1 MRHAHTARSATQRPG
16 FPYPTEHL
24 NLDADL
30 AGTIHAPRHGRNGTG
45 KSGLL
50 KAVAVATLSAALA
63 ACGGSDT
70 GSGPATGTDP
80 ETPTNP
86 EKPETPTSRHALII
100 DLDGATYSAVQQG
113 IAAGTLPNLAKLN
126 VQLAYSG
133 GVVGTPSQQA
143 NLDMPGWASLLTG
156 TWAHRHGVV
165 STAPDQVLR
174 QNSLFHSTQ
183 PGQNAAAVASSGLA
197 HLLKADHD
205 AERLHELADC
215 SSQTVTLS
223 CVSTQ
228 ALKMIEGDY
237 RKVLVQYRS
246 AKDAAL
252 DFGVGSPDYSAT
264 LSKLDKEIGSLI
276 DATAKQQ
283 EREWLII
290 VTGNHG
296 LSEHGQDNG
305 LPLLPQAATFL
316 AINQSLN
323 TGEQGIGASL
333 PQTLPELYQYNSL
346 VDVAPT
352 VMRYLD
358 TLPQAADYKLDGSSL
373 IGPQAVSS
381 LNATVVDNNSSSV
394 AIKLDWKGPADTAID
409 ILRDGQVIAS
419 RLPAGTQ
426 SYTDN
431 QLTADLSAK
440 GTYQFDYTVQA
451 GSGEE
456 AAWRNLI
463 SPPVA
468 YLPPVPLATT
478 LRNGLLSYYPFSA
491 TLPPVDA
498 QGKSSMTPASADLP
512 PAAGVVVPGPFT
524 GTHGLLVD
532 TNHVTVEGLEGYRMT
547 PAQGFDIST
556 GSSPQFTIG
565 FWYQVPQCI
574 GRNNVTIL
582 SNKNYVSGG
591 NAGVAIG
598 LFNSSTK
605 NQCGVAFNIGS
616 GGVRADGPTNP
627 YTQIPVGRWVYIA
640 FAVDGV
646 AKKMNMQIFD
656 PVIGQTTQV
665 AAGKSTGA
673 VDLSKLS
680 PFPQWGI
687 GDDGTGTFLMN
698 KCNGSVTPP
707 YTAGKC
713 SVAPATQQM
722 FGDLAMWNRVLTDE
736 ELQSIYW
743 SNKPLSSL
751 STQ

>member
-30 AGTIHAPRHGRNGTG
+30 AGTLQPPRLGRNGPG
-45 KSGLL
+45 KNGLL

-86 EKPETPTSRHALII
+86 EKPETSTSRHALII

-165 STAPDQVLR
+165 STAPDQILR
-174 QNSLFHSTQ
+174 QNSLFHSEQ

-215 SSQTVTLS
+215 SSQAVTLS

-228 ALKMIEGDY
+228 ALKMIEGNY

-283 EREWLII
+283 EREWLIM

-305 LPLLPQAATFL
+305 LPLLPQATTFL

-323 TGEQGIGASL
+323 TGEHGIGASL

-373 IGPQAVSS
+373 IGPQAVST

-394 AIKLDWKGPADTAID
+394 AIKLDWKGPADASID

-498 QGKSSMTPASADLP
+498 QGNSSMAPASADLP

-574 GRNNVTIL
+574 DRNNVTIL

-687 GDDGTGTFLMN
+687 GDDGTGKFLMN

>member
-30 AGTIHAPRHGRNGTG
+30 AGTIQAPRLGRNGPG

-70 GSGPATGTDP
+70 GSGPATDP

-174 QNSLFHSTQ
+174 QNSLFHSVQ

-215 SSQTVTLS
+215 SSQAVTLS

-394 AIKLDWKGPADTAID
+394 AIKLDWKGPADASID

-451 GSGEE
+451 GSGEQ

-498 QGKSSMTPASADLP
+498 QGNSSMAPASADLP

-574 GRNNVTIL
+574 DRNNVTIL

-656 PVIGQTTQV
+656 PVIGQITQV

-687 GDDGTGTFLMN
+687 GDDGTGKFLMN

-722 FGDLAMWNRVLTDE
+722 FGDLAMWNRVLTDD

>member
-1 MRHAHTARSATQRPG
+1 MARSATQRPG

-24 NLDADL
+24 NLDANL

-165 STAPDQVLR
+165 STAPDQVFR

-498 QGKSSMTPASADLP
+498 QGNSSMAPASADLP

-574 GRNNVTIL
+574 DRNNVTIL

-687 GDDGTGTFLMN
+687 GDDGTGKFLMN

-722 FGDLAMWNRVLTDE
+722 FGDLAMWNRVLTDD

-743 SNKPLSSL
+743 SNTPLSSL

>member
-1 MRHAHTARSATQRPG
+1 MVVPTPAQAQPPART
-16 FPYPTEHL
+16 
-24 NLDADL
+24 
-30 AGTIHAPRHGRNGTG
+30 RN
-45 KSGLL
+45 
-50 KAVAVATLSAALA
+50 
-63 ACGGSDT
+63 
-70 GSGPATGTDP
+70 P
-80 ETPTNP
+80 PTNS

-174 QNSLFHSTQ
+174 QNSLFHSVQ

-215 SSQTVTLS
+215 SSQAVTLS

-394 AIKLDWKGPADTAID
+394 AIKLDWKGPADASID

-451 GSGEE
+451 GSGEQ

-498 QGKSSMTPASADLP
+498 QGNSSMAPASADLP

-574 GRNNVTIL
+574 DRNNVTIL

-646 AKKMNMQIFD
+646 TKKMNMQIFD

-687 GDDGTGTFLMN
+687 GDDGTGKFLMN

-707 YTAGKC
+707 YTGGKC

-722 FGDLAMWNRVLTDE
+722 FGDLAMWNRVLTDD

>member
-1 MRHAHTARSATQRPG
+1 MRHAHMASPLSQGPG
-16 FPYPTEHL
+16 FPSPSANP
-24 NLDADL
+24 NLDAAQ
-30 AGTIHAPRHGRNGTG
+30 AGEQRPPLGRAGRSNTG
-45 KSGLL
+45 LIKAL
-50 KAVAVATLSAALA
+50 AVASLSAALA
-63 ACGGSDT
+63 ACGGSET
-70 GSGPATGTDP
+70 SSGPATDP

-86 EKPETPTSRHALII
+86 EKPDTPSTRHALII
-100 DLDGATYSAVQQG
+100 DLDGATYRAVQQG
-113 IAAGTLPNLAKLN
+113 MAAGSLPNLAKLN
-126 VQLAYSG
+126 VELAYSG

-156 TWAHRHGVV
+156 TWANRHGVV

-174 QNSLFHSTQ
+174 QNSLFHSAQ

-215 SSQTVTLS
+215 SAQAVTLS

-228 ALKMIEGDY
+228 AMKMIEGNY

-252 DFGVGSPDYSAT
+252 DFGVESPDYLAT
-264 LSKLDKEIGSLI
+264 LSKLDKEIGTLMA
-276 DATAKQQ
+276 ATAKQQ
-283 EREWLII
+283 DREWLIV

-305 LPLLPQAATFL
+305 LPLLSQSATFL
-316 AINQSLN
+316 AFNQSVN

-333 PQTLPELYQYNSL
+333 PQTLAELYQYNSL

-358 TLPQAADYKLDGSSL
+358 TLPPAAEYKLDGSSL
-373 IGPQAVSS
+373 LGPQAVSN

-394 AIKLDWKGPADTAID
+394 AIKLDWKAPADTSID

-431 QLTADLSAK
+431 QLTAGLSSK

-451 GSGEE
+451 GSGEQS
-456 AAWRNLI
+456 AWRNLI
-463 SPPVA
+463 SPPIS

-498 QGKSSMTPASADLP
+498 QGNSSMAPASADLP
-512 PAAGVVVPGPFT
+512 SAAGVVVPGPFS

-547 PAQGFDIST
+547 PTQGFDIST

-574 GRNNVTIL
+574 DRNNVTIL

-598 LFNSSTK
+598 LFSSSTK

-680 PFPQWGI
+680 PYPQWGI
-687 GDDGTGTFLMN
+687 GDDGTGKFLMN

-707 YTAGKC
+707 YTVGKC
-713 SVAPATQQM
+713 AVAPPTQQM
-722 FGDLAMWNRVLTDE
+722 FGDLAMWNRVLSDE

-751 STQ
+751 STH

>member
-1 MRHAHTARSATQRPG
+1 MRHVHMASPLSQGPDFPPPSATR
-16 FPYPTEHL
+16 YL
-24 NLDADL
+24 NAAQAGSLQHPPLGRAGRSKTGLIKAL
-30 AGTIHAPRHGRNGTG
+30 AIA
-45 KSGLL
+45 S
-50 KAVAVATLSAALA
+50 LSAALA
-63 ACGGSDT
+63 ACGGSET
-70 GSGPATGTDP
+70 SSGPATDP

-86 EKPETPTSRHALII
+86 EKPDTPSTRHALII
-100 DLDGATYSAVQQG
+100 DLDGATYRAVQQG
-113 IAAGTLPNLAKLN
+113 MAAGSLPNLAKLN

-156 TWAHRHGVV
+156 TWANRHGVV

-174 QNSLFHSTQ
+174 QNSLFHSAQ

-215 SSQTVTLS
+215 SAQAVTLS

-228 ALKMIEGDY
+228 ALKMIEGNY

-252 DFGVGSPDYSAT
+252 DFGVESPDYLAT
-264 LSKLDKEIGSLI
+264 LSKLDEEIGALMA
-276 DATAKQQ
+276 ATAKQQ
-283 EREWLII
+283 DREWLIV

-305 LPLLPQAATFL
+305 LPLLSQSATFL
-316 AINQSLN
+316 AFNQSVN

-333 PQTLPELYQYNSL
+333 PQTLAELYQYNSL

-358 TLPQAADYKLDGSSL
+358 TLPPAAEYKLDGSSL
-373 IGPQAVSS
+373 LGPQAVSN
-381 LNATVVDNNSSSV
+381 LNATVVENNSSSV
-394 AIKLDWKGPADTAID
+394 AITLDWKAPADAPID

-431 QLTADLSAK
+431 QLTADLSSK

-451 GSGEE
+451 GSGEQ

-463 SPPVA
+463 SPPIS

-498 QGKSSMTPASADLP
+498 QGNSSMAPASADLP
-512 PAAGVVVPGPFT
+512 SAAGVVVPGPFS

-547 PAQGFDIST
+547 PTQGFDIST
-556 GSSPQFTIG
+556 GSNPQFTIG

-574 GRNNVTIL
+574 DRNNVTIL

-598 LFNSSTK
+598 LFSSSTK

-680 PFPQWGI
+680 AYPQWGI
-687 GDDGTGTFLMN
+687 GDDGTGKFLMN

-707 YTAGKC
+707 YTVGKC
-713 SVAPATQQM
+713 AVAPPTQQM
-722 FGDLAMWNRVLTDE
+722 FGDLAMWNRVLSDE

-751 STQ
+751 STH

>member
-1 MRHAHTARSATQRPG
+1 MRHVHMASPLSQGPG
-16 FPYPTEHL
+16 FPPPSAIRYL
-24 NLDADL
+24 NAAQAGSLQHPPLGRAGRSKTGLIKAL
-30 AGTIHAPRHGRNGTG
+30 AIA
-45 KSGLL
+45 S
-50 KAVAVATLSAALA
+50 LSAALA
-63 ACGGSDT
+63 ACGGSET
-70 GSGPATGTDP
+70 SSGPATDP

-86 EKPETPTSRHALII
+86 EKPDTPSTRHALII
-100 DLDGATYSAVQQG
+100 DLDGATYRAVQQG
-113 IAAGTLPNLAKLN
+113 MAAGSLPNLTKLN

-156 TWAHRHGVV
+156 TWANRHGVV

-174 QNSLFHSTQ
+174 QNSLFHSAQ

-215 SSQTVTLS
+215 SAQAVTLS

-228 ALKMIEGDY
+228 ALKMIEGNY

-252 DFGVGSPDYSAT
+252 DFGVESPDYLAT
-264 LSKLDKEIGSLI
+264 LSKLDKEIGALMA
-276 DATAKQQ
+276 ATAKQQ
-283 EREWLII
+283 DREWLIV

-305 LPLLPQAATFL
+305 LPLLSQSATFL
-316 AINQSLN
+316 AFNQSVN

-333 PQTLPELYQYNSL
+333 PQTLAELYQYNSL

-352 VMRYLD
+352 IMRYLD
-358 TLPQAADYKLDGSSL
+358 TLPPAAEYKLDGSSL
-373 IGPQAVSS
+373 LGPQAVSH

-394 AIKLDWKGPADTAID
+394 AITLDWKAPADAPID

-431 QLTADLSAK
+431 QLTADLSSK

-451 GSGEE
+451 GSGEQ

-463 SPPVA
+463 SPPIS

-498 QGKSSMTPASADLP
+498 QGNSSMAPASADLP
-512 PAAGVVVPGPFT
+512 SAAGVVVPGPFS

-547 PAQGFDIST
+547 PTQGFDIST
-556 GSSPQFTIG
+556 GSNPQFTIG

-574 GRNNVTIL
+574 DRNNVTIL

-598 LFNSSTK
+598 LFSSSTK

-680 PFPQWGI
+680 AYPQWGI
-687 GDDGTGTFLMN
+687 GDDGTGKFLMN

-707 YTAGKC
+707 YTVGKC
-713 SVAPATQQM
+713 AVAPPTQQM
-722 FGDLAMWNRVLTDE
+722 FGDLAMWNRVLSDE

-751 STQ
+751 STH

>member
-1 MRHAHTARSATQRPG
+1 MASPLSQGPG
-16 FPYPTEHL
+16 FPPPSATRYL
-24 NLDADL
+24 NAAQ
-30 AGTIHAPRHGRNGTG
+30 AGCLQHPLLGRAGRSKTG
-45 KSGLL
+45 LIKAL
-50 KAVAVATLSAALA
+50 AVASLTAALA
-63 ACGGSDT
+63 ACGGSET
-70 GSGPATGTDP
+70 SSGPATDP

-86 EKPETPTSRHALII
+86 EKPDTPSTRHALII
-100 DLDGATYSAVQQG
+100 DLDGATYRAVQQG
-113 IAAGTLPNLAKLN
+113 MAAGSLPNLAKLN

-133 GVVGTPSQQA
+133 GVVGTPAQQA

-156 TWAHRHGVV
+156 TWANRHGVV
-165 STAPDQVLR
+165 STAPDQILR
-174 QNSLFHSTQ
+174 QNSLFHSAQ

-215 SSQTVTLS
+215 SAQAVTLS

-228 ALKMIEGDY
+228 AMKMIEGNY

-252 DFGVGSPDYSAT
+252 DFGVESADYLAT
-264 LSKLDKEIGSLI
+264 LSKLDKEIGTLMA
-276 DATAKQQ
+276 ATAKQQ
-283 EREWLII
+283 DREWLIV

-305 LPLLPQAATFL
+305 LPLLSQSATFL
-316 AINQSLN
+316 AFNQSVN

-333 PQTLPELYQYNSL
+333 PQTLAELYQYNSL
-346 VDVAPT
+346 VDIAPT
-352 VMRYLD
+352 VMSYLD
-358 TLPQAADYKLDGSSL
+358 TLPPAAEYKLDGSSL
-373 IGPQAVSS
+373 LGPQAVSN

-394 AIKLDWKGPADTAID
+394 AIKLDWKAPADAPID

-431 QLTADLSAK
+431 QLTADLSSK

-451 GSGEE
+451 GSGEQ

-463 SPPVA
+463 SPPIS

-498 QGKSSMTPASADLP
+498 QGNSSMAPASADLP
-512 PAAGVVVPGPFT
+512 SAAGVVVPGPFS

-547 PAQGFDIST
+547 PTQGFDIST

-574 GRNNVTIL
+574 DRNNVTIL

-598 LFNSSTK
+598 LFSSSTK

-680 PFPQWGI
+680 PYPQWGI
-687 GDDGTGTFLMN
+687 GDDGTGKFLMN

-707 YTAGKC
+707 YTVGKC
-713 SVAPATQQM
+713 AVAPPTQQM
-722 FGDLAMWNRVLTDE
+722 FGDLAMWNRVLSDE

-751 STQ
+751 STH

>member
-1 MRHAHTARSATQRPG
+1 MASPLSQGPG
-16 FPYPTEHL
+16 FPPPSATRYL
-24 NLDADL
+24 NAAQ
-30 AGTIHAPRHGRNGTG
+30 AGCLQHPPVGRAGRSKTG
-45 KSGLL
+45 LIKAL
-50 KAVAVATLSAALA
+50 AVASLSAALA
-63 ACGGSDT
+63 ACGSSET
-70 GSGPATGTDP
+70 SSGPATAP

-86 EKPETPTSRHALII
+86 VKPDTPSTRHALII
-100 DLDGATYSAVQQG
+100 DLDGTTYRAVQQG
-113 IAAGTLPNLAKLN
+113 MAAGSLPNLAKLN

-156 TWAHRHGVV
+156 TWANRHGVV

-174 QNSLFHSTQ
+174 QNSLFHSAQ

-215 SSQTVTLS
+215 SAQAVTLS

-228 ALKMIEGDY
+228 AMKMIEGNY

-252 DFGVGSPDYSAT
+252 DFGVESPDYLAT
-264 LSKLDKEIGSLI
+264 LSKLDKEIGTLMA
-276 DATAKQQ
+276 ATAKQQ
-283 EREWLII
+283 DRQWLIV

-305 LPLLPQAATFL
+305 LPLLSQSATFL
-316 AINQSLN
+316 AFNQSVN

-333 PQTLPELYQYNSL
+333 PQTLAELYQYNSL

-358 TLPQAADYKLDGSSL
+358 TLPPAAEYKLDGSSL
-373 IGPQAVSS
+373 LGPQAVSN

-394 AIKLDWKGPADTAID
+394 AIKLDWKAPADAPID

-431 QLTADLSAK
+431 QLTADLSSK

-451 GSGEE
+451 GSGEQ

-463 SPPVA
+463 SPPIS

-498 QGKSSMTPASADLP
+498 QGNSSMAPASADLP
-512 PAAGVVVPGPFT
+512 SAAGVVVPGPFSD
-524 GTHGLLVD
+524 THGLLVD

-547 PAQGFDIST
+547 PTQGFDIST

-565 FWYQVPQCI
+565 FWYQAPQCI
-574 GRNNVTIL
+574 DRNNVTIL

-598 LFNSSTK
+598 LFSSSTK

-680 PFPQWGI
+680 PYPQWGI
-687 GDDGTGTFLMN
+687 GDDGTGKFLMN

-707 YTAGKC
+707 YTVGKC
-713 SVAPATQQM
+713 AVAPPTQQM
-722 FGDLAMWNRVLTDE
+722 FGDLAMWNRVLSDE

-751 STQ
+751 STH

>member
-1 MRHAHTARSATQRPG
+1 MASPLSQGPG
-16 FPYPTEHL
+16 FPPPSATRYL
-24 NLDADL
+24 NAAQAGSLQHPPLGRAGRSKTGLIKAL
-30 AGTIHAPRHGRNGTG
+30 AIA
-45 KSGLL
+45 S
-50 KAVAVATLSAALA
+50 LSAALA
-63 ACGGSDT
+63 ACGGSET
-70 GSGPATGTDP
+70 SSGPATDP

-86 EKPETPTSRHALII
+86 EKPDTPSTRHALII
-100 DLDGATYSAVQQG
+100 DLDGATYRAVQQG
-113 IAAGTLPNLAKLN
+113 MAAGSLPNLAKLN

-156 TWAHRHGVV
+156 TWANRHGVV

-174 QNSLFHSTQ
+174 QNSLFHSAQ

-215 SSQTVTLS
+215 SAQAVTLS

-228 ALKMIEGDY
+228 ALKMIEGNY

-252 DFGVGSPDYSAT
+252 DFGVESPDYLAT
-264 LSKLDKEIGSLI
+264 LSKLDEEIGALMA
-276 DATAKQQ
+276 ATAKQQ
-283 EREWLII
+283 DREWLIV

-305 LPLLPQAATFL
+305 LPLLSQSATFL
-316 AINQSLN
+316 AFNQSVN

-333 PQTLPELYQYNSL
+333 PQTLAELYQYNSL

-358 TLPQAADYKLDGSSL
+358 TLPPAAEYKLDGSSL
-373 IGPQAVSS
+373 LGPQAVSN
-381 LNATVVDNNSSSV
+381 LNATVVENNSSSV
-394 AIKLDWKGPADTAID
+394 AITLDWKAPADAPID

-431 QLTADLSAK
+431 QLTADLSSK

-451 GSGEE
+451 GSGEQ

-463 SPPVA
+463 SPPIS

-498 QGKSSMTPASADLP
+498 QGNSSMAPASADLP
-512 PAAGVVVPGPFT
+512 SAAGVVVPGPFS

-547 PAQGFDIST
+547 PTQGFDIST
-556 GSSPQFTIG
+556 GSNPQFTIG

-574 GRNNVTIL
+574 DRNNVTIL

-598 LFNSSTK
+598 LFSSSTK

-680 PFPQWGI
+680 AYPQWGI
-687 GDDGTGTFLMN
+687 GDDGTGKFLMN

-707 YTAGKC
+707 YTVGKC
-713 SVAPATQQM
+713 AVAPPTQQM
-722 FGDLAMWNRVLTDE
+722 FGDLAMWNRVLSDE

-751 STQ
+751 STH

>member
-1 MRHAHTARSATQRPG
+1 MRHAHMASPLSQGPG
-16 FPYPTEHL
+16 FPPPSATRYL
-24 NLDADL
+24 NAAQ
-30 AGTIHAPRHGRNGTG
+30 AGCLQHPPVGRAGRSKTG
-45 KSGLL
+45 LIKAL
-50 KAVAVATLSAALA
+50 AVASLSAALA
-63 ACGGSDT
+63 ACGSSET
-70 GSGPATGTDP
+70 SSGPATAP

-86 EKPETPTSRHALII
+86 VKPDTPSTRHALII
-100 DLDGATYSAVQQG
+100 DLDGATYRAVQQG
-113 IAAGTLPNLAKLN
+113 MAAGSLPNLAKLN

-156 TWAHRHGVV
+156 TWANRHGVV

-174 QNSLFHSTQ
+174 QNSLFHSAQ

-215 SSQTVTLS
+215 SAQAVTLS

-228 ALKMIEGDY
+228 AMKMIEGNY

-252 DFGVGSPDYSAT
+252 DFGVESPDYLAT
-264 LSKLDKEIGSLI
+264 LSKLDKEIGTLI
-276 DATAKQQ
+276 AATAKQQ
-283 EREWLII
+283 DRQWLIV

-305 LPLLPQAATFL
+305 LPLLSQSATFL
-316 AINQSLN
+316 AFNQSVN

-333 PQTLPELYQYNSL
+333 PQTLTELYQYNSL

-358 TLPQAADYKLDGSSL
+358 TLPPAAEYKLDGSSL
-373 IGPQAVSS
+373 LGPQAVSN

-394 AIKLDWKGPADTAID
+394 AIKLDWKAPADAPID

-431 QLTADLSAK
+431 QLTADLSSK

-451 GSGEE
+451 GSGEQ

-463 SPPVA
+463 SPPIS

-498 QGKSSMTPASADLP
+498 QGNSSMAPASADLP
-512 PAAGVVVPGPFT
+512 SAAGVVVPGPFS

-547 PAQGFDIST
+547 PTQGFDIST

-574 GRNNVTIL
+574 DRNNVTIL

-598 LFNSSTK
+598 LFSSSTK

-680 PFPQWGI
+680 PYPQWGI
-687 GDDGTGTFLMN
+687 GDDGTGKFLMN

-707 YTAGKC
+707 YTVGKC
-713 SVAPATQQM
+713 AVAPPTQQM
-722 FGDLAMWNRVLTDE
+722 FGDLAMWNRVLSDE

-751 STQ
+751 STH

>member
-283 EREWLII
+283 ERAWLII

-498 QGKSSMTPASADLP
+498 QGNSSMTPASADLP

-574 GRNNVTIL
+574 DRNNVTIL
-582 SNKNYVSGG
+582 SNKNYVSG
-591 NAGVAIG
+591 
-598 LFNSSTK
+598 
-605 NQCGVAFNIGS
+605 
-616 GGVRADGPTNP
+616 
-627 YTQIPVGRWVYIA
+627 
-640 FAVDGV
+640 
-646 AKKMNMQIFD
+646 
-656 PVIGQTTQV
+656 
-665 AAGKSTGA
+665 
-673 VDLSKLS
+673 
-680 PFPQWGI
+680 
-687 GDDGTGTFLMN
+687 
-698 KCNGSVTPP
+698 
-707 YTAGKC
+707 
-713 SVAPATQQM
+713 
-722 FGDLAMWNRVLTDE
+722 
-736 ELQSIYW
+736 
-743 SNKPLSSL
+743 
-751 STQ
+751 

>member
-283 EREWLII
+283 ERAWLII

-498 QGKSSMTPASADLP
+498 QGNSSMTPASADLP

-574 GRNNVTIL
+574 DRNNVTIL

-687 GDDGTGTFLMN
+687 GDDGTGKFLMN

-722 FGDLAMWNRVLTDE
+722 FGDLAMWNRVLTDD

-743 SNKPLSSL
+743 SNTPLSSL

>member
-1 MRHAHTARSATQRPG
+1 MASPLPQGPG
-16 FPYPTEHL
+16 FPSPSANP
-24 NLDADL
+24 NLDAAQDGEQHPTL
-30 AGTIHAPRHGRNGTG
+30 SRSGRG
-45 KSGLL
+45 KTCLFKAL
-50 KAVAVATLSAALA
+50 AVASLTAALA
-63 ACGGSDT
+63 ACGGSET

-86 EKPETPTSRHALII
+86 EKPDTPSTRHALII
-100 DLDGATYSAVQQG
+100 DLDGATYRAVQQG
-113 IAAGTLPNLAKLN
+113 MAAGSLPNLAKLN

-133 GVVGTPSQQA
+133 GVVGTPAQQA

-156 TWAHRHGVV
+156 TWANRHGVV

-174 QNSLFHSTQ
+174 QNSLFHSAQ

-215 SSQTVTLS
+215 SAQAVTLS

-228 ALKMIEGDY
+228 ALKMIEGNY

-252 DFGVGSPDYSAT
+252 DFGVESPDYLAT
-264 LSKLDKEIGSLI
+264 LSKLDKEIGTLMA
-276 DATAKQQ
+276 ATAKQQ
-283 EREWLII
+283 DREWLIV

-305 LPLLPQAATFL
+305 LPLLSQSATFL
-316 AINQSLN
+316 AFNQSVN
-323 TGEQGIGASL
+323 TGEQGMGASL
-333 PQTLPELYQYNSL
+333 PQTLAELYQYNSL

-358 TLPQAADYKLDGSSL
+358 TLPPAAEYKLDGSSL
-373 IGPQAVSS
+373 LGPQAVSN

-394 AIKLDWKGPADTAID
+394 AIKLDWKAPADTSID

-431 QLTADLSAK
+431 QLTADLSSK

-451 GSGEE
+451 GSGEQ

-463 SPPVA
+463 SPPIS

-498 QGKSSMTPASADLP
+498 QGNSSMAPASADLP
-512 PAAGVVVPGPFT
+512 SAAGVVVPGPFS

-547 PAQGFDIST
+547 PMQGFDIST

-574 GRNNVTIL
+574 DRNNVTIL
-582 SNKNYVSGG
+582 SNKNYVSGA

-598 LFNSSTK
+598 LFSSSTK

-680 PFPQWGI
+680 PYPQWGI
-687 GDDGTGTFLMN
+687 GDDGTGKFLMN

-707 YTAGKC
+707 YTVGKC
-713 SVAPATQQM
+713 AVAPPTQQM
-722 FGDLAMWNRVLTDE
+722 FGDLAMWNRVLSDE

-751 STQ
+751 STH

>member
-1 MRHAHTARSATQRPG
+1 MARSATQRPG

-24 NLDADL
+24 NLDANL

-498 QGKSSMTPASADLP
+498 QGNSSMTPASADLP

-556 GSSPQFTIG
+556 GSSPQLTIG

-574 GRNNVTIL
+574 DRNNVTIL

-687 GDDGTGTFLMN
+687 GDDGTGKFLMN

-722 FGDLAMWNRVLTDE
+722 FGDLAMWNRVLTDD

-743 SNKPLSSL
+743 SNTPLSSL

>member
-283 EREWLII
+283 ERAWLII

-498 QGKSSMTPASADLP
+498 QGNSSMAPASADLP
-512 PAAGVVVPGPFT
+512 PAAGVVVPGPFS

-574 GRNNVTIL
+574 DRNNVTIL